1 MGSKRKRRRRLKKK
15 IKIMLLSLP
24 IIAALAALVIF
35 GFQIKRV
42 TLSSDLGQYQDGEVL
57 EYLEHESIDN
67 SLVLCIRSLLGVEPE
82 LDMFED
88 YKVSLKSP
96 SEIKITAYE
105 KKLKG
110 YIKVD
115 KTFTYIDENAMV
127 LKVTSEKIKEVP
139 QITGLKYK
147 KLKKYNIVEPENEE
161 CLNVLLKVIG
171 CIDPY
176 NFQVKRYDINED
188 AEATVYIKNIQVQF
202 GKIGQMEDKVLAF
215 NDLHDNV
222 IKYRGVL
229 NMKRLNE
236 TGTYTLKKTKKSKKK
251 K

>member
-15 IKIMLLSLP
+15 IKMMMLSIP
-24 IIAALAALVIF
+24 IIAAVVVLVIF
-35 GFQIKRV
+35 GFQIKSV
-42 TLSSDLGQYQDGEVL
+42 TLSSDLGQYKNSEVL

-67 SLVLCIRSLLGVEPE
+67 SLVLWVRSLFGIEPK

-88 YKVSLKSP
+88 YSVTLKSP
-96 SEIKITAYE
+96 SKIKITAYE

-115 KTFTYIDENAMV
+115 KTFSYIDEKGMV
-127 LKVTSEKIKEVP
+127 LKVTSEKLEGVP
-139 QITGLKYK
+139 KITGLAYK
-147 KLKKYNIVEPENEE
+147 KITKYNVIEPENQN
-161 CLNVLLKVIG
+161 CLSVLLKVIS
-171 CIDPY
+171 CTEPY
-176 NFQVKRYDINED
+176 NYEIKKYKISED
-188 AEATVYIKNIQVQF
+188 AEASVYIKNIQVQF
-202 GKIGQMEDKVLAF
+202 GKESQMEDKVLAF

>member
-15 IKIMLLSLP
+15 IKMVILSIP
-24 IIAALAALVIF
+24 IIAALVVLVIF
-35 GFQIKRV
+35 GFQIKSV
-42 TLSSDLGQYQDGEVL
+42 TLSSDLGQYKDSEVL

-67 SLVLCIRSLLGVEPE
+67 SLVFWVRSLLGLEPE

-88 YKVSLKSP
+88 YTVSLKTP
-96 SEIKITAYE
+96 SKVKITAYE
-105 KKLKG
+105 KELKG
-110 YIKVD
+110 FIKLD
-115 KTFTYIDENAMV
+115 KTFTYIDENGSV
-127 LKVTSEKIKEVP
+127 LKVTSEKIEGVP
-139 QITGLKYK
+139 KITGLKYK
-147 KLKKYNIVEPENEE
+147 KIKKFNAIEPEKED

-171 CIDPY
+171 CIEPY
-176 NFQVKRYDINED
+176 EYQVKRYDINED

-202 GKIGQMEDKVLAF
+202 GKASQMEDKVLAF

-236 TGTYTLKKTKKSKKK
+236 TGTYTLKKTEKTKKK

>member
-15 IKIMLLSLP
+15 IKMFLLSIP
-24 IIAALAALVIF
+24 IIAAFVALVIF
-35 GFQIKRV
+35 GFQIKSV
-42 TLSSDLGQYQDGEVL
+42 TLSSDLGQYKDSEVL

-67 SLVLCIRSLLGVEPE
+67 SLVLWARSLLGIEPK

-88 YKVSLKSP
+88 YSVSLKSP
-96 SEIKITAYE
+96 SKIKITAYE

-110 YIKVD
+110 FIKED
-115 KTFTYIDENAMV
+115 KTYYYIDENGIV
-127 LKVTSEKIKEVP
+127 LKVTSEKLKNVP
-139 QITGLKYK
+139 KITGLAYK
-147 KLKKYNIVEPENEE
+147 KIIKYNIIEPQKEE
-161 CLNVLLKVIG
+161 CLSVLLKVIN
-171 CIDPY
+171 CTEPY
-176 NFQVKRYDINED
+176 NYDIKRYKITEE

-202 GKIGQMEDKVLAF
+202 GKESQMEDKVLAF